1 MNLIINPINMK
12 LKYVLTRNNDFAIFS
27 SLSNHIDISKQLFGT
42 PISAGFCKLLPNTKN
57 NTININCYGKSISL
71 NLQSRII
78 DSQIINDL
86 INNPNY

>member
-1 MNLIINPINMK
+1 MK
-12 LKYVLTRNNDFAIFS
+12 LKYILTQNNDFAIFS
-27 SLSNHIDISKQLFGT
+27 SLSNHTDISKQLFGT
-42 PISAGFCKLLPNTKN
+42 PISAGFCSLLSNIKN
-57 NTININCYGKSISL
+57 NKININCYGESISL